1 MWKGVLI
8 EESMD
13 VSEILSEIKI
23 RDTKVTAQEEED
35 KGEFHF
41 YNIEVFED
49 KLEKVIEFIS
59 HNIKEGWY
67 FHLVKDRE
75 MIVLFHN
82 KVFKAK
88 NEHQNEIDEIRKYAR
103 SQGIIAE
110 KLPLEKLFDNP
121 YL

>member
-49 KLEKVIEFIS
+49 
-59 HNIKEGWY
+59 
-67 FHLVKDRE
+67 
-75 MIVLFHN
+75 
-82 KVFKAK
+82 
-88 NEHQNEIDEIRKYAR
+88 
-103 SQGIIAE
+103 
-110 KLPLEKLFDNP
+110 
-121 YL
+121 